1 MYSKQR
7 SLFSRDEWFERGR
20 VVTAPNEE
28 ARDVVNYFSTNLR
41 GARHV
46 FAQDQTEPVE
56 EFRQEGAA
64 A

>member
-1 MYSKQR
+1 MYSNQR
-7 SLFSRDEWFERGR
+7 SLFSRDEWRDRGR
-20 VVTAPNEE
+20 IVTAPNEE
-28 ARDVVNYFSTNLR
+28 ARDVVNYFSANVR

-46 FAQDQTEPVE
+46 FAQDQTQPVE